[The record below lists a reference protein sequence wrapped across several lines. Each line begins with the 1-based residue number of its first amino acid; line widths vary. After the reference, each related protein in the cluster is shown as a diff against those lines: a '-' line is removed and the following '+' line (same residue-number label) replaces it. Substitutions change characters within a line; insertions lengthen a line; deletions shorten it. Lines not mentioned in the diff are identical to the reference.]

1 LAFAARRSPDVD
13 LIADRPPVCEH
24 PSMTNEI
31 TRRDFMNGIAI
42 AIVGAAGVDR
52 CADFERE
59 FRDELTAQ
67 R

>member
-1 LAFAARRSPDVD
+1 MD
-13 LIADRPPVCEH
+13 LIADRPPVCEY

-42 AIVGAAGVDR
+42 ADTSF
-52 CADFERE
+52 ADFERE
-59 FRDELTAQ
+59 IRRMLAPAGFDFERAVVELRAW